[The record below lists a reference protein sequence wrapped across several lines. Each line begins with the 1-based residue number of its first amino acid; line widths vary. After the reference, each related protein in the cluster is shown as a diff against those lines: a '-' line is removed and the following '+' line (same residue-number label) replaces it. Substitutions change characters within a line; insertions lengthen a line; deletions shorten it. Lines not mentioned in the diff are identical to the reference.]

1 MIEENT
7 YVDKGDDA
15 IEEEEQEEEEKECVR
30 QAKNR
35 MN

>member
-7 YVDKGDDA
+7 QVDKGDDA
-15 IEEEEQEEEEKECVR
+15 IEEEQEEEEKECVR

>member
-7 YVDKGDDA
+7 QVDKGDDA